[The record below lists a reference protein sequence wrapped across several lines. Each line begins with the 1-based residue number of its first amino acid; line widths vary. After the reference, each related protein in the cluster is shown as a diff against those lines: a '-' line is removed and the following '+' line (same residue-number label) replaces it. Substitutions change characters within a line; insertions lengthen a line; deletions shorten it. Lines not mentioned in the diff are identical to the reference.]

1 MANYA
6 EWATPSQTSGNG
18 SGSVNWVVAEHTGR
32 NSRTTQPQWSAT
44 GVTGTIVQ
52 TINQAGASEFVN
64 VANTMTIPQGGGS
77 ITISGRSNS
86 KGLRFTISGG
96 ATLEITAPSLYT
108 AAGVSTDNGSLID
121 GDPGGSSAYDFSVVI
136 SGVGA
141 NPDDEEKVAQLV
153 VASIE
158 NGNINSTC
166 TITQT
171 AAAPSLVISPTTL
184 DFPAA
189 GGTQTVTVTSNTEWE
204 IL

>member
-18 SGSVNWVVAEHTGR
+18 SGTVDWVVAEHTGR

-64 VANTMTIPQGGGS
+64 INSAITVPQGGGS

-96 ATLEITAPSLYT
+96 ATLEITAPSSYT

-121 GDPGGSSAYDFSVVI
+121 GDPGGTAAYDFSVTI
-136 SGVGA
+136 SGIGA
-141 NPDDEEKVAQLV
+141 NADDEEKVAQLV